1 MFDGDTRLIHHS
13 DRGSQ
18 YVSIAYTQRLLD
30 AGIEPSVGSVGDS
43 TIMLWRQ
50 CFGGN
55 HQRPDII
62 HSYRAEAVLPPSF
75 GTGKGHGSHVKRSN
89 GQPFNG
95 SNSSMDPG
103 VQHKRLFETTSIIF
117 TTNLA
122 SRNGPREKRV
132 RLWRCKND
140 HGPSCQ

>member
-1 MFDGDTRLIHHS
+1 MSLSHTPNGFWMRELNRLS
-13 DRGSQ
+13 A
-18 YVSIAYTQRLLD
+18 VL
-30 AGIEPSVGSVGDS
+30 GILM
-43 TIMLWRQ
+43 IMLWRQ

-75 GTGKGHGSHVKRSN
+75 GTGEDHGSHVKQSN

-103 VQHKRLFETTSIIF
+103 VQHKRLFEPIGNIPPQE
-117 TTNLA
+117 A
-122 SRNGPREKRV
+122 ERNDYNTLDQTPV
-132 RLWRCKND
+132 AA
-140 HGPSCQ
+140 